1 MQSRPM
7 VHLYPLRPEY
17 WGSSAYIPAG
27 RRGSSEAV
35 TFGLHPEKAPSILAH
50 EIAHIRQ
57 QRAGENVRTA
67 DSRDR
72 FNLEARAWADALSR
86 LHPSEIDP
94 ELVEDTLGTYAFD
107 ALADTPDREEKKRID
122 DSFNSVIEYAQTRKN
137 LGSRSLCV
145 NSPSGGSPMPM
156 IASTKARP
164 LTPSDQLLDICEEGE
179 IVSAFTYPG
188 FQSLYPD
195 EEVNVS
201 TITFVSAQLLGLNF
215 IHDHMDDITAQI
227 AQDYGEKV
235 LAYIVCKQDVV
246 EVSVPDQICLGEI
259 CWTPPFAGERIA
271 TGVQYRVTVISKVE
285 FAAAGQFARAAV
297 GVLAWGIVLIL
308 GFVVVIA
315 TLQIMSNKLKVQD
328 LMSFVKDVLK
338 SPGENISQALTGPL
352 VAFGFAVV
360 AASIAIPFV
369 TSNIQA
375 TLPIPGV
382 PGGSV
387 RAGGTVTGG
396 KR

>member
-1 MQSRPM
+1 
-7 VHLYPLRPEY
+7 
-17 WGSSAYIPAG
+17 
-27 RRGSSEAV
+27 
-35 TFGLHPEKAPSILAH
+35 
-50 EIAHIRQ
+50 
-57 QRAGENVRTA
+57 
-67 DSRDR
+67 
-72 FNLEARAWADALSR
+72 
-86 LHPSEIDP
+86 
-94 ELVEDTLGTYAFD
+94 
-107 ALADTPDREEKKRID
+107 
-122 DSFNSVIEYAQTRKN
+122 
-137 LGSRSLCV
+137 
-145 NSPSGGSPMPM
+145 MPM